1 MNIVRV
7 VDLNTTPNLVD
18 VCLQET
24 GGLGVKCIIDSG
36 GENPAHTCS
45 VTYSFSPS
53 PPLPLSPSPAHLP
66 SLSLPLPLFLIHIQ
80 VAPNYS
86 LSNFLIESAPLR
98 KQLEQET
105 CRYQYELSSS
115 SPTPYL
121 PTKFQIVS
129 CLAAR
134 GHWVTSQPDLQ
145 LDPPEAQ
152 QLFMKGASLHFLF
165 EPVWT
170 LSSAHQGNYLHILSS
185 VMAKL
190 EAGVIK

>member
-1 MNIVRV
+1 M
-7 VDLNTTPNLVD
+7 
-18 VCLQET
+18 
-24 GGLGVKCIIDSG
+24 KCIIDSG

-45 VTYSFSPS
+45 VTYSFFSS
-53 PPLPLSPSPAHLP
+53 PPLPLS
-66 SLSLPLPLFLIHIQ
+66 SLTLFLIHIP

-165 EPVWT
+165 EPIWT

>member
-1 MNIVRV
+1 MRV

-36 GENPAHTCS
+36 GENPAPVLSHN
-45 VTYSFSPS
+45 SFHHKVPLTS
-53 PPLPLSPSPAHLP
+53 PPSLFPA
-66 SLSLPLPLFLIHIQ
+66 IHIP

-165 EPVWT
+165 EPIWT
-170 LSSAHQGNYLHILSS
+170 LSSAHQGDYLHILSS